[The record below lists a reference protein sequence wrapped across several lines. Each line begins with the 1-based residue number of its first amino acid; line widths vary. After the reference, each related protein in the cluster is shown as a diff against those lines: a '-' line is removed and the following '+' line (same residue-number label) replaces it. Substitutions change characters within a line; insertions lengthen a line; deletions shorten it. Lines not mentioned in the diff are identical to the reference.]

1 MFNYVKVKFPES
13 PSVQPSFVYSATLKQ
28 NRYSHEIMT
37 ITFRDWD
44 LPYEVVEPNSPVNV
58 TMYGPGKR
66 REFYGYVHHIA
77 PEQTPGKNFVTVVLI
92 GASFLMKR
100 QSQKIYK
107 NATADRVVR
116 EIAKK
121 HNFVCYSVPHP
132 RVFPQIS
139 QTGHSDWELMVR
151 LAKQCGYTLRA
162 TNTELYF
169 QPILEDYTKYR
180 AEAPRFV
187 KKPTSSLDGT
197 TIYSFN
203 PVIGETIEFDD
214 ARKAA
219 VAVSGVDV
227 LTASQVSYT
236 KQKAN
241 KKTRKKKK
249 SEILDQFDT
258 VSVAPSLDVAKYE
271 AEAAEARN
279 AFPYRAKVEVIGDP
293 TLRPDFPV
301 YLDGLGQ
308 TYSGFWTVLSTEH
321 VIVEEEL
328 NRHRYTTILEVG
340 TDSLGKADRWTDS
353 KEILSPDYLPQ
364 RTLIPNVKQT
374 KVAPKTQLKKT
385 GRRPTPQTETS
396 FGSVKNR
403 SRTASVSA
411 PTWKSATPTLSAVI
425 PQATKSSAVINRLSR
440 ISR

>member
-44 LPYEVVEPNSPVNV
+44 LPYESVEPNSPVNV
-58 TMYGPGKR
+58 TMYGPNKKR
-66 REFYGYVHHIA
+66 QFYGYVHHIA
-77 PEQTPGKNFVTVVLI
+77 PEQTPGKNFLTVVLI
-92 GASFLMKR
+92 GASFLMKK

-121 HNFVCYSVPHP
+121 HGFVCYSVPHA

-139 QTGHSDWELMVR
+139 QTGHSDWEFMVR

-180 AEAPRFV
+180 AEAPIFV

-203 PVIGETIEFDD
+203 PIIGETIEFDD
-214 ARKAA
+214 AKKAA
-219 VAVSGVDV
+219 ISVSGVDA
-227 LTASQVSYT
+227 LTSNQVSYT

-249 SEILDQFDT
+249 EDTLDHFDT
-258 VSVAPSLDVAKYE
+258 LSVVPGLEAAKFE
-271 AEAAEARN
+271 AEAAESRN
-279 AFPYRAKVEVIGDP
+279 AFPYRATVEVIGDP
-293 TLRPDFPV
+293 TLRPDLPV
-301 YLDGLGQ
+301 YLDGLGK
-308 TYSGFWTVLSTEH
+308 TYSGFWIVLSTEH

-328 NRHRYTTILEVG
+328 NRHRYTTIIEVG
-340 TDSLGKADRWTDS
+340 TDSLGRADKWTDS
-353 KEILSPDYLPQ
+353 KEITSPDYLPQ
-364 RTLIPNVKQT
+364 RTLIPNAKQT
-374 KVAPKTQLKKT
+374 KVIPKTQLKKPNK
-385 GRRPTPQTETS
+385 RPTPQTETS

-403 SRTASVSA
+403 NRTASVSA
-411 PTWKSATPTLSAVI
+411 PTWRSATSVLSTVI
-425 PQATKSSAVINRLSR
+425 PQVKKSPAVIKRLNKVNR
-440 ISR
+440 